1 LKEGILE
8 GRKTFGNTMKYILM
22 GLSSNFGNIF
32 SVAAA
37 TLFLPYIPML
47 PVQILLNNFLY
58 DTSQIAIPTDSV
70 DEKYIQQPKHW
81 NIKMIYSYMFIFGIT
96 SSLFDIIT
104 FYLLYSVFKV
114 SENQLRTGWFME
126 SLATQIL
133 VVFIIRTREI
143 PFIKSNPSKNLTIS
157 VLSCLLIG
165 WLLPYS
171 PFSNLLHFQPLP
183 NNVLT
188 IIIVLVVVYLFTAEI
203 VKQFIYKFVLKDIN

>member
-1 LKEGILE
+1 
-8 GRKTFGNTMKYILM
+8 M